1 MLFVISY
8 NRPKLNNSP
17 TLLKISL
24 PVLVKRMYICYQ
36 SMTGGITVFIIGS
49 LSPPRTQTISS
60 VESANSV
67 KMSFVNLE
75 FMVFIA
81 FLLVKVILNSIS
93 ILLHVGGYRF
103 VTRKNQ
109 LFLNYFF
116 IYT

>member
-1 MLFVISY
+1 
-8 NRPKLNNSP
+8 
-17 TLLKISL
+17 
-24 PVLVKRMYICYQ
+24 
-36 SMTGGITVFIIGS
+36 
-49 LSPPRTQTISS
+49 
-60 VESANSV
+60 V